1 MGMGVGVGTC
11 KSAAVMTLFYMF
23 SGNFLFSS
31 NNEFL
36 RSLIHCFIFYG
47 SFYYFESSLLNIL
60 RAMILK
66 FVLWL
71 CRNGGR
77 YGYDRMY
84 ISRSDDWN
92 MRNKSLLGEL
102 NRFR

>member
-1 MGMGVGVGTC
+1 MGYGCGCGYLQECSRNDAILHVFRE
-11 KSAAVMTLFYMF
+11 L
-23 SGNFLFSS
+23 LFSS

-92 MRNKSLLGEL
+92 MINKSHFGEL